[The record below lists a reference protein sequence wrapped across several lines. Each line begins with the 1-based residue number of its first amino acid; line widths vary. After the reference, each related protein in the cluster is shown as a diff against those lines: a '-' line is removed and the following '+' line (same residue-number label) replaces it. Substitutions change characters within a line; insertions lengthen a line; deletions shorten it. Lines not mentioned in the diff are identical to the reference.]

1 MCIYFLCSFLVVWK
15 IQVLLCKKYKQCVFH
30 LFVNSATKVIFY
42 FIKQCFSLQNFM
54 FHVRFCAFCYLLAT
68 SFLSVR
74 LLATS
79 LFCLLVCLPPRFSQG
94 QLFQRFGYISVLQF
108 QPSQYH
114 SYFSFV

>member
-42 FIKQCFSLQNFM
+42 FIKQCFSSQNFM

-79 LFCLLVCLPPRFSQG
+79 F
-94 QLFQRFGYISVLQF
+94 
-108 QPSQYH
+108 
-114 SYFSFV
+114 